1 MIPTPWDDAGSAPHN
16 NILGLDPG
24 LRDPEHG
31 DFRPQHA
38 PLYGSR
44 VVPAAVDVRAG
55 RAAAPAVAPPPAHD
69 ASLTVG
75 GDIVADTTWDAAS
88 ILVTSNVTV
97 RDGAVLTVAPGVTVS
112 FAGYFGLVV
121 RDGALQAHGTPLR
134 PVVWTAA
141 DPGAFDTSQDTVGCW
156 NGITWL
162 NVPAANPPSFLRGC
176 VLEYAK
182 AVPGLGLDDGAARV
196 GGQGF
201 DGAGGALRVVGRSQL
216 EVSGC
221 VLRHN
226 CADRGGALA
235 AHYGAAPRLV
245 NSLLHDNTAWSRA
258 GAVFAGLCSPRLVH
272 VTVIGN
278 RVLNP
283 EVFDRTAGGVD
294 HYHSRPRY
302 LGCVVWGNATNHHDL
317 YQILEPRACQI
328 RYSDVQGYGEGVG
341 GLDLDPLFRPAVHG
355 PGDPSAASPCRDAGD
370 VASASAWLPEFD
382 LAGRDRLQGAQVDLG
397 CYEFTAA
404 TAVDE
409 PSPATAAALVVSP
422 NPANPSTTLR
432 WRLDRPGHVRL
443 TVHDLGGRVVRVLL
457 DGELDAGSYTAR
469 WDGCDDGGRR
479 AAAGSY
485 LASMAGPSWAE
496 SVKILLVP

>member
-1 MIPTPWDDAGSAPHN
+1 M
-16 NILGLDPG
+16 
-24 LRDPEHG
+24 
-31 DFRPQHA
+31 
-38 PLYGSR
+38 
-44 VVPAAVDVRAG
+44 PAAVDVRAG
-55 RAAAPAVAPPPAHD
+55 RAAAPAIAPPPARD

-75 GDIVADTTWDAAS
+75 GDIVADTLWDAAS
-88 ILVTSNVTV
+88 ILVAADVTV
-97 RDGAVLTVAPGVTVS
+97 RDGAVLTVAAGVTVR

-121 RDGALQAHGTPLR
+121 RDGAQQAHGTPSL

-201 DGAGGALRVVGRSQL
+201 DGAGGALRVVGRSRL

-235 AHYGAAPRLV
+235 VHYGAAPLV
-245 NSLLHDNTAWSRA
+245 VNTLLHDNTAWSRA
-258 GAVFAGLCSPRLVH
+258 GAVFAGPGFPRFVH
-272 VTVIGN
+272 DTVIDN
-278 RVLNP
+278 RVVNP
-283 EVFDRTAGGVD
+283 EIFNRTAGGID

-302 LGCVVWGNATNHHDL
+302 VGCVIWGNATNHHDL
-317 YQILEPRACQI
+317 YQILEPRAFHVLF
-328 RYSDVQGYGEGVG
+328 SDVQDYGEGFG
-341 GLDLDPLFRPAVHG
+341 GLDLDPQFRPAVHG
-355 PGDPSAASPCRDAGD
+355 PGDLSAVSPCRDAGD
-370 VASASAWLPEFD
+370 LAAASPWLPAID
-382 LAGRDRLQGAQVDLG
+382 LAGRDRVHGVQVDMG
-397 CYEFTAA
+397 CYEFVAA

-409 PSPATAAALVVSP
+409 PATGRASILAALP
-422 NPANPSTTLR
+422 NPANPSTTLS
-432 WRLDRPGHVRL
+432 WRLARPGRVRL
-443 TVHDLGGRVVRVLL
+443 TVHDLGGRLVRVLL
-457 DGELDAGSYTAR
+457 DGELDAGSHTAR

-485 LASMAGPSWAE
+485 LASITSPSWME